1 MTSLTR
7 ITVVI
12 VIIIMCAL
20 RDDRQVGRRAGGQ
33 AGVQFG
39 IAAAAAAIAIMG
51 TDHKSNYAKLIIS
64 SVGTLG

>member
-1 MTSLTR
+1 MTSLTLIL
-7 ITVVI
+7 ITAI
-12 VIIIMCAL
+12 VMCAL
-20 RDDRQVGRRAGGQ
+20 RDDRGHGR